1 MSDNVHYIEDLFRG
15 LKDTN
20 SDQYKGGGDGGGTD
34 MIEHRVGR
42 LETQV
47 DRLQSDM
54 TDVKAAL
61 ARIETKLDSK
71 IDYKWLTVYVL
82 GIIAVI
88 MRSEIASWVS
98 SMGTS

>member
-1 MSDNVHYIEDLFRG
+1 MR
-15 LKDTN
+15 
-20 SDQYKGGGDGGGTD
+20 QA
-34 MIEHRVGR
+34 
-42 LETQV
+42 QV

-61 ARIETKLDSK
+61 ARIEAKLDSK

-98 SMGTS
+98 SIGAS